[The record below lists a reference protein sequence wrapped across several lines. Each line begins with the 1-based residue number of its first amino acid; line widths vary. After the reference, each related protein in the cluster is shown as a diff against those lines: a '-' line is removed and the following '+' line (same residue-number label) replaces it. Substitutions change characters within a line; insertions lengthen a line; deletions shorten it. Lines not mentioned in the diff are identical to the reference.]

1 MKKIC
6 FIAQF
11 PPPMHG
17 LSKAVETL
25 YNSNLNFEIDSQG
38 EFEFEKVDITNN
50 KNFIK
55 NLLKISRSKADLFY
69 FTISQTKGG
78 NLRDLVIFKLLEL
91 QHKKCLIHLHGGY
104 YRQLVDNDMAG
115 WQRKANY
122 NAIKKLSGAIVLS
135 NSLKKIFEGMIDDDR
150 IFVVENC
157 VDDQYL
163 LTDQEIEEKLKAL
176 ENEKVLHVLWLS
188 NFIRSKGYSFVLEM
202 AKAEKERVDAGG
214 EKRFHF
220 DFAGKFFEDSE
231 KDYFKSYI
239 KENGLE
245 EYVTYHGIVGGEQ
258 KRELLKKCYLFALP
272 TRYPNEGQPISIL
285 EAMGNGM
292 FIITTDHAGIPDI
305 VEDGV
310 NGIVMKNK
318 ENAYSKVAS
327 FKANELNFLNLEY
340 ISIDEVFSPYY
351 TVTNA
356 GCGASFIAEGYWN
369 FGYFSVLFFIALGYV
384 WGTLSNRFKQLCN
397 SKYVKPENFF
407 VIVYLMYYM
416 IFLVRSES
424 IELGRSFV
432 YYAVIPILIS
442 KLLKTK
448 TVRGGVRQA
457 KEWLAYVHSYID
469 SIPQKLCDAVSY
481 CYLFE
486 REVAV

>member
-25 YNSNLNFEIDSQG
+25 YNSNLNADIDPHG

-50 KNFIK
+50 KNIIR

-104 YRQLVDNDMAG
+104 YRQLVDNDMSG

-122 NAIKKLSGAIVLS
+122 IAIKKLAGAIVLS
-135 NSLKKIFEGMIDDDR
+135 KSLKKIFEGMIDNVK

-163 LTDQEIEEKLKAL
+163 LTDQEIEDKLATLEKK
-176 ENEKVLHVLWLS
+176 KVLHVLWLS
-188 NFIRSKGYSFVLEM
+188 NFIRSKGYPFVLEM
-202 AKAEKERVDAGG
+202 AKAEKKRVDTGE

-220 DFAGKFFEDSE
+220 DFAGKFFDESE
-231 KDYFKSYI
+231 KESFESYV

-245 EYVTYHGIVGGEQ
+245 EYITYHGVVGGEE
-258 KRELLKKCYLFALP
+258 KRELLKECYIFALP

-310 NGIVMKNK
+310 NGIVIDVSEIDMQTVYQKLRHMTKEIILRIVK
-318 ENAYSKVAS
+318 ENRENVYRHYTQRY
-327 FKANELNFLNLEY
+327 Y
-340 ISIDEVFSPYY
+340 IQNMEKTIQE
-351 TVTNA
+351 
-356 GCGASFIAEGYWN
+356 
-369 FGYFSVLFFIALGYV
+369 
-384 WGTLSNRFKQLCN
+384 
-397 SKYVKPENFF
+397 
-407 VIVYLMYYM
+407 
-416 IFLVRSES
+416 
-424 IELGRSFV
+424 
-432 YYAVIPILIS
+432 IL
-442 KLLKTK
+442 T
-448 TVRGGVRQA
+448 
-457 KEWLAYVHSYID
+457 E
-469 SIPQKLCDAVSY
+469 
-481 CYLFE
+481 E
-486 REVAV
+486 

>member
-1 MKKIC
+1 MSKKKIC

-25 YNSNLNFEIDSQG
+25 YNSELNSAVNLNG

-50 KNFIK
+50 KNFVK
-55 NLLKISRSKADLFY
+55 NLLKISHSKADLFY
-69 FTISQTKGG
+69 FTISQTRGG

-115 WQRKANY
+115 WQQKANY
-122 NAIKKLSGAIVLS
+122 KAIKKLAGAIVLS
-135 NSLKKIFEGMIDDDR
+135 KSLKKIFEGMIDDDK

-163 LTDQEIEEKLKAL
+163 LTDQEIEEKLAAL
-176 ENEKVLHVLWLS
+176 RDKKVLHVLWLS
-188 NFIRSKGYSFVLEM
+188 NFIRSKGYPFVLEM

-231 KDYFKSYI
+231 KTYFESYV
-239 KENGLE
+239 KDNRLE
-245 EYVTYHGIVGGEQ
+245 EYVTYHGIVGGEE
-258 KRELLKKCYLFALP
+258 KRSLLKECYIFALP

-305 VEDGV
+305 VKDGI
-310 NGIVMKNK
+310 NGLIIQKKNCVSNFFENLQNQDTIEEIVINNRKL
-318 ENAYSKVAS
+318 VA
-327 FKANELNFLNLEY
+327 K
-340 ISIDEVFSPYY
+340 
-351 TVTNA
+351 
-356 GCGASFIAEGYWN
+356 
-369 FGYFSVLFFIALGYV
+369 
-384 WGTLSNRFKQLCN
+384 RFKQN
-397 SKYVKPENFF
+397 N
-407 VIVYLMYYM
+407 
-416 IFLVRSES
+416 
-424 IELGRSFV
+424 
-432 YYAVIPILIS
+432 
-442 KLLKTK
+442 
-448 TVRGGVRQA
+448 
-457 KEWLAYVHSYID
+457 YINAMNRAFRN
-469 SIPQKLCDAVSY
+469 IINKN
-481 CYLFE
+481 
-486 REVAV
+486 

>member
-25 YNSNLNFEIDSQG
+25 YNLNLNSEIDSQG

-104 YRQLVDNDMAG
+104 YRQLVDNDMSG

-122 NAIKKLSGAIVLS
+122 KAIKKLSGAIVLS
-135 NSLKKIFEGMIDDDR
+135 KSLKKIFEGMIAEDK

-163 LTDQEIEEKLKAL
+163 LTDQEIAEKLNAL
-176 ENEKVLHVLWLS
+176 ENEKVIHVLWLS
-188 NFIRSKGYSFVLEM
+188 NFIRSKGYPFVLEM
-202 AKAEKERVDAGG
+202 AKTEKARVDAGG

-220 DFAGKFFEDSE
+220 DFAGKFFEESE
-231 KDYFKSYI
+231 KEYFENYI
-239 KENGLE
+239 KENELG
-245 EYVTYHGIVGGEQ
+245 EYVTYHGVVSGEK
-258 KRELLKKCYLFALP
+258 KRELLKKCYIFALP

-318 ENAYSKVAS
+318 EENNALV
-327 FKANELNFLNLEY
+327 ERLLE
-340 ISIDEVFSPYY
+340 VN
-351 TVTNA
+351 VN
-356 GCGASFIAEGYWN
+356 
-369 FGYFSVLFFIALGYV
+369 
-384 WGTLSNRFKQLCN
+384 QL
-397 SKYVKPENFF
+397 
-407 VIVYLMYYM
+407 
-416 IFLVRSES
+416 ES
-424 IELGRSFV
+424 IIKNNREYCKKRFSEKNYIQNMGKVLGN
-432 YYAVIPILIS
+432 
-442 KLLKTK
+442 
-448 TVRGGVRQA
+448 
-457 KEWLAYVHSYID
+457 
-469 SIPQKLCDAVSY
+469 
-481 CYLFE
+481 
-486 REVAV
+486 

>member
-25 YNSNLNFEIDSQG
+25 YNSNLNSAIDPHG
-38 EFEFEKVDITNN
+38 EFKFEKVDITNN

-55 NLLKISRSKADLFY
+55 HLLKISHSKADLFY

-122 NAIKKLSGAIVLS
+122 KAIKKLSGAIVLS
-135 NSLKKIFEGMIDDDR
+135 NSLKKIFEGMIDDDK

-176 ENEKVLHVLWLS
+176 ESEKVLHVLWLS
-188 NFIRSKGYSFVLEM
+188 NFIRSKGYPFVLEM

-231 KDYFKSYI
+231 KDFFESCI

-258 KRELLKKCYLFALP
+258 KRKLLKECYIFALP

-292 FIITTDHAGIPDI
+292 FIITTNHAGIPDI

-310 NGIVMKNK
+310 NGTVMDKEHDAVNCYGKLLNEHELSLFIVRNRKKIKKFYCQN
-318 ENAYSKVAS
+318 
-327 FKANELNFLNLEY
+327 EY
-340 ISIDEVFSPYY
+340 IRKMKDVF
-351 TVTNA
+351 
-356 GCGASFIAEGYWN
+356 E
-369 FGYFSVLFFIALGYV
+369 
-384 WGTLSNRFKQLCN
+384 
-397 SKYVKPENFF
+397 
-407 VIVYLMYYM
+407 
-416 IFLVRSES
+416 
-424 IELGRSFV
+424 
-432 YYAVIPILIS
+432 
-442 KLLKTK
+442 
-448 TVRGGVRQA
+448 
-457 KEWLAYVHSYID
+457 D
-469 SIPQKLCDAVSY
+469 
-481 CYLFE
+481 
-486 REVAV
+486 

>member
-1 MKKIC
+1 MSKKEIC

-25 YNSNLNFEIDSQG
+25 YNSELNVALNPDG

-50 KNFIK
+50 KNFLK
-55 NLLKISRSKADLFY
+55 NLMKISKSKADLFY

-104 YRQLVDNDMAG
+104 YRQLVDNYMAG

-122 NAIKKLSGAIVLS
+122 KAIKKLTGAIVLS
-135 NSLKKIFEGMIDDDR
+135 KSLKKIFEGMIDDDK

-163 LTDQEIEEKLKAL
+163 LTNQEIEEKLAAL
-176 ENEKVLHVLWLS
+176 ENKKVLHALWLS
-188 NFIRSKGYSFVLEM
+188 NLIRSKGYPFVLEM
-202 AKAEKERVDAGG
+202 AKTEKERVDAGG

-231 KDYFKSYI
+231 KEYFDSYV
-239 KENGLE
+239 KENKLE
-245 EYVTYHGIVGGEQ
+245 GYITYHGIVGGES
-258 KRELLKKCYLFALP
+258 KRNLLKECYIFVLP

-305 VEDGV
+305 VEDEV
-310 NGIVMKNK
+310 NGIVIKKK
-318 ENAYSKVAS
+318 ENLDDVYSKMQ
-327 FKANELNFLNLEY
+327 
-340 ISIDEVFSPYY
+340 
-351 TVTNA
+351 
-356 GCGASFIAEGYWN
+356 
-369 FGYFSVLFFIALGYV
+369 
-384 WGTLSNRFKQLCN
+384 TLS
-397 SKYVKPENFF
+397 E
-407 VIVYLMYYM
+407 
-416 IFLVRSES
+416 
-424 IELGRSFV
+424 IELKEV
-432 YYAVIPILIS
+432 LNNNIKKS
-442 KLLKTK
+442 K
-448 TVRGGVRQA
+448 RQFSQ
-457 KEWLAYVHSYID
+457 KNYID
-469 SIPQKLCDAVSY
+469 SMSKL
-481 CYLFE
+481 F
-486 REVAV
+486 RRK